1 MVHARTPAASV
12 SLRRAGERFEI
23 EVADR
28 GVGFNTGLIDT
39 PGGGAGFGLFSV
51 REQIARL
58 GGTIEIASTPGQG
71 TRVNLRVPVGP
82 PEPAPTRGPTV
93 GKP

>member
-1 MVHARTPAASV
+1 V

-82 PEPAPTRGPTV
+82 PEPAPARGPTV